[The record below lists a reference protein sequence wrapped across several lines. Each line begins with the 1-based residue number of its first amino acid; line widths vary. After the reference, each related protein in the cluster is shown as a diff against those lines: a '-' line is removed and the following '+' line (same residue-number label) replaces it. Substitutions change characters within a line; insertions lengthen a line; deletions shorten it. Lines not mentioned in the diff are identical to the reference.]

1 MKLKI
6 LQIVLMFS
14 LLALTSCTPRVKI
27 KLNDKNE
34 VFVDIDITHT
44 DSTKRLIKSLNNLGN
59 SSMFEGKD
67 ENIENVK
74 GDDGVEILRLKK
86 SSELDISAKFKF
98 SNTSQL
104 YASLF
109 SVDKKEQRMIFS
121 LNRSTINVFFEQI
134 SKEDKEYLDLLMAP
148 SLQNTKMSE
157 DEYIVLLANAYGSK
171 VSQELKTSH
180 LYLIFEMPKKIK
192 KVQFTPLSQ
201 HKINGNKV
209 EIHLPLTRV
218 LVMNKDIEI
227 IIDY

>member
-6 LQIVLMFS
+6 LLIVLMFS

-121 LNRSTINVFFEQI
+121 LNRSTINVFF
-134 SKEDKEYLDLLMAP
+134 
-148 SLQNTKMSE
+148 
-157 DEYIVLLANAYGSK
+157 
-171 VSQELKTSH
+171 
-180 LYLIFEMPKKIK
+180 
-192 KVQFTPLSQ
+192 
-201 HKINGNKV
+201 
-209 EIHLPLTRV
+209 
-218 LVMNKDIEI
+218 
-227 IIDY
+227 